1 MKEVGK
7 MKPQKGGFKAFI
19 PDSFPV
25 EKMLLFDQR
34 ILRKSEEVRG
44 KLGMLNGIAHHIP
57 NIKFFIFMYI
67 NKDATA
73 SSRIEGTNASFKD
86 VLESKVQYHHLPED
100 VDDILHYINAL
111 NKGLDVLKKLPIS
124 GRLMK
129 IMHKEL
135 MTGVRTTQ
143 GNLAPGEFR
152 KTQNWIG
159 GEKPS
164 DARFIPPPPGEI
176 RRTFGDLEQFIHS
189 KDPSLF
195 PVIQAA
201 LIHAQFEAIHPF
213 FDGNGR
219 TGRMLITL
227 FFAEKK
233 ILDEPLLYL
242 SYYFDKHREEY
253 YERLRGYTD
262 GKVDEWVDF
271 FLDATMEIA
280 EDAIETIKRITMLRE
295 KDQGKILLLD
305 KRSSKNSV
313 KLLDHLFQLPV
324 TNTTEVMKIT
334 SLTRAGAA
342 YSIKKM
348 EEIGIL
354 TKKGGRKKTN
364 LYEYREYINLF
375 N

>member
-1 MKEVGK
+1 
-7 MKPQKGGFKAFI
+7 
-19 PDSFPV
+19 
-25 EKMLLFDQR
+25 
-34 ILRKSEEVRG
+34 
-44 KLGMLNGIAHHIP
+44 
-57 NIKFFIFMYI
+57 
-67 NKDATA
+67 
-73 SSRIEGTNASFKD
+73 
-86 VLESKVQYHHLPED
+86 
-100 VDDILHYINAL
+100 
-111 NKGLDVLKKLPIS
+111 
-124 GRLMK
+124 
-129 IMHKEL
+129 
-135 MTGVRTTQ
+135 
-143 GNLAPGEFR
+143 
-152 KTQNWIG
+152 
-159 GEKPS
+159 
-164 DARFIPPPPGEI
+164 
-176 RRTFGDLEQFIHS
+176 
-189 KDPSLF
+189 
-195 PVIQAA
+195 
-201 LIHAQFEAIHPF
+201 
-213 FDGNGR
+213 
-219 TGRMLITL
+219 MLITL

-305 KRSSKNSV
+305 KTIIKNSV

-354 TKKGGRKKTN
+354 NKKGGKKKNKSVRVQGVYKSVQLSFSLLLTSW
-364 LYEYREYINLF
+364 
-375 N
+375 